1 MVFWPS
7 VHWPGPSFSFL
18 QARVTLPS
26 VLACQPPSQAPVG
39 EGERVRASLRERR
52 GQMEEGCREGSCRQ
66 TRGLQRG
73 SRMDSIR
80 LKR

>member
-1 MVFWPS
+1 MVEGQGGWSWPG

-39 EGERVRASLRERR
+39 QGEGQSQLRRK
-52 GQMEEGCREGSCRQ
+52 EGADG
-66 TRGLQRG
+66 GGMQRG